1 MQKSLHFGAETS
13 FLRHFQL
20 IFRPCTHVR
29 SLLALRRS
37 LLLGASYDFPKNYD
51 FSERYIA
58 IYINKKG
65 LKVRQALSSTKIL
78 ERYFFERKAEDN
90 KIISEMHVL
99 VAFFGILI
107 VLLKCYN
114 LSILELYFAI
124 KSSKPTFHF
133 PEWAFFFLTLSKF
146 RRVVTKTSL
155 PELPPSLCL
164 LLNQQLIIFLSCQND
179 SM

>member
-1 MQKSLHFGAETS
+1 M
-13 FLRHFQL
+13 
-20 IFRPCTHVR
+20 IFRSSTYLK
-29 SLLALRRS
+29 LLQALRRS
-37 LLLGASYDFPKNYD
+37 LSFGIRYVCPKNYD

-133 PEWAFFFLTLSKF
+133 PEWAFFLFDSVKISESCYENLTSRTSTISLSS
-146 RRVVTKTSL
+146 VQSVTDYLS
-155 PELPPSLCL
+155 ELLE
-164 LLNQQLIIFLSCQND
+164 
-179 SM
+179 